1 MTKQADIF
9 EIFVFGVIDVTSL
22 TWGCWW
28 HKLWNLSPT
37 ILNAKIRHQLWYGT
51 HQKRLLW
58 HNFNQIR
65 PIKNFWG
72 VSSVTFCG
80 FKNTIFTR
88 YILVYSRVLI
98 VFQYYYSL
106 LLTFTQIKRIMA
118 VWELKSLLK
127 PKLRLTFK
135 SGRVKITKLVLK
147 VVEHLQLIILNILNI
162 KKMVYQNI
170 GAPRGSQV
178 SFRFTYL
185 EVHHLTR

>member
-1 MTKQADIF
+1 LKFWLLVSKKWYFWDIR
-9 EIFVFGVIDVTSL
+9 VFDVFDVTSL
-22 TWGCWW
+22 IRSCWW
-28 HKLWNLSPT
+28 HQLWNLSPT
-37 ILNAKIRHQLWYGT
+37 ILNAKIRHQLRYGT

-98 VFQYYYSL
+98 VFQYYHSL

-135 SGRVKITKLVLK
+135 SGWVKIAKLVLK

-170 GAPRGSQV
+170 GD
-178 SFRFTYL
+178 
-185 EVHHLTR
+185 HK